1 MAQQETA
8 QYKRI
13 LIKLSGE
20 ALAGEGEFGIDSNK
34 AHSLAEEIKEVHSL
48 GVEIALV
55 VGGGNL
61 IRGASLAKVGMDQ
74 ATADYMGMLATI
86 QNALAL
92 QDACEK
98 KGLYTR
104 VQSAID
110 IHSIAES
117 YIRRRAVRHL
127 EKKRIVIFAGG
138 IGNPYF
144 TTDTAASLRAVEVG
158 CEVILK
164 ATKVDGV
171 YDADPKK
178 EPNAKRYTRISFME
192 SIKRRLKVMDSTAL
206 SLCMENNMSIIVFDI
221 FKRGNLKDLVVGGKK
236 IGTLI
241 SNSED
246 IRIDGE

>member
-1 MAQQETA
+1 MAQEKA

-55 VGGGNL
+55 VGGGNI
-61 IRGASLAKVGMDQ
+61 IRGASLAKMGMDQ

-178 EPNAKRYTRISFME
+178 EPNAKRYTHVSFME

-221 FKRGNLKDLVVGGKK
+221 FKRGNLKDLIVGEKK

>member
-1 MAQQETA
+1 MATEA
-8 QYKRI
+8 KYNRI

-20 ALAGEGEFGIDSNK
+20 ALAGEGEFGIDTNK
-34 AHSLAEEIKEVHSL
+34 AHSLAEEIKEVHDL

-55 VGGGNL
+55 VGGGNI
-61 IRGASLAKVGMDQ
+61 IRGTNLAKAGIDR

-104 VQSAID
+104 VQSAIE
-110 IHSIAES
+110 INLIAES

-127 EKKRIVIFAGG
+127 EKRRIVIFAGG
-138 IGNPYF
+138 TGNPYF
-144 TTDTAASLRAVEVG
+144 TTDTTASLRAVEVG
-158 CEVILK
+158 CDVILK

-171 YDADPKK
+171 YTADPKK
-178 EPNAKRYTRISFME
+178 DNGAKRYSQISFME
-192 SIKRRLKVMDSTAL
+192 SINRRLKVMDSTAL

-221 FKRGNLKDLVVGGKK
+221 FKRGNLKDLVTGKN

-246 IRIDGE
+246 IQIDGK

>member
-1 MAQQETA
+1 MAQETA
-8 QYKRI
+8 KYKRI

-61 IRGASLAKVGMDQ
+61 IRGANLAKVGMDQ

-178 EPNAKRYTRISFME
+178 EPNAKRYTHISFME

-221 FKRGNLKDLVVGGKK
+221 FKRGNLKDLVVGAQK

>member
-1 MAQQETA
+1 MATEA
-8 QYKRI
+8 KYNRI

-20 ALAGEGEFGIDSNK
+20 ALAGEGEFGIDTNK
-34 AHSLAEEIKEVHSL
+34 AHSLAEEIKEVHDL

-55 VGGGNL
+55 VGGGNI
-61 IRGASLAKVGMDQ
+61 IRGTNLAKAGIDR

-104 VQSAID
+104 VQSAIE
-110 IHSIAES
+110 INSIAES

-127 EKKRIVIFAGG
+127 EKRRIVIFAGG
-138 IGNPYF
+138 TGNPYF
-144 TTDTAASLRAVEVG
+144 TTDTTASLRAVEVG
-158 CEVILK
+158 CDVILK
-164 ATKVDGV
+164 ATKVNGV
-171 YDADPKK
+171 YTADPKK
-178 EPNAKRYTRISFME
+178 DNEAKRYSQISFME
-192 SIKRRLKVMDSTAL
+192 SINRRLKVMDSTAL
-206 SLCMENNMSIIVFDI
+206 SLCMENNMPIIVFDI
-221 FKRGNLKDLVVGGKK
+221 FKRGNLKDLITGKN

-246 IRIDGE
+246 IQIDGK

>member
-61 IRGASLAKVGMDQ
+61 IRGASLAKMGMDQ

>member
-1 MAQQETA
+1 MAQETA
-8 QYKRI
+8 KYKRI

-20 ALAGEGEFGIDSNK
+20 ALAGEGEFGIDSK
-34 AHSLAEEIKEVHSL
+34 KTHSLAEELKEVHAL
-48 GVEIALV
+48 GVEISIV

-61 IRGASLAKVGMDQ
+61 IRGANLVKVGIDR

-110 IHSIAES
+110 IHSVAES

-158 CEVILK
+158 CELILK

-171 YDADPKK
+171 YEADPKK
-178 EPNAKRYTRISFME
+178 EPTAKRYSQVSFME
-192 SIKRRLKVMDSTAL
+192 SIKRRLQVMDSTAL
-206 SLCMENNMSIIVFDI
+206 SLCMENNMPIIVFDI
-221 FKRGNLKDLVVGGKK
+221 FKRGNLKDLVVGKE

-246 IRIDGE
+246 IQIDGE

>member
-1 MAQQETA
+1 MAQETA
-8 QYKRI
+8 KYKRV

-20 ALAGEGEFGIDSNK
+20 ALAGEGEFGIDSK
-34 AHSLAEEIKEVHSL
+34 KTHSLAEEVKEIQSL
-48 GVEIALV
+48 GVEIAIV

-61 IRGASLAKVGMDQ
+61 IRGANLVKVGGIDR

-110 IHSIAES
+110 IHSVAES

-158 CEVILK
+158 CELILK

-171 YDADPKK
+171 YEADPKK
-178 EPNAKRYTRISFME
+178 DPTAKRYSRVSFME
-192 SIKRRLKVMDSTAL
+192 SIKRRLQVMDSTAL
-206 SLCMENNMSIIVFDI
+206 SLCMENNMPIIVFDI
-221 FKRGNLKDLVVGGKK
+221 FKRGNLKDLVVGKE